1 MKKIIALTLLICA
14 GLFAVQAQTY
24 LLNESF
30 ENGLPSTW
38 NNLDNDGDGFS
49 WEIMTEDEDLFT
61 AHTGNA
67 CITSASYDNDEL
79 EELEPDNYLVTPAI
93 TIPST
98 LNASNLPSLSWWVA
112 AQDPEY
118 PADYYEIRISTS
130 GNTASDF
137 TDNAVYA
144 EILSTDQWAQHTV
157 NLSNYIGQTIYI
169 AFIHTNCSDEFIMK
183 LDDISVFYFENP
195 SIVVTP
201 ETLNLGTVNI
211 NTTSTPK
218 QVNVISA
225 LLDGNITVSC
235 QAPFAISINNNTF
248 STSQSLTANTT
259 AALFVRYE
267 PTAEGTDEGTITL
280 TSGNVTATIAV
291 NGTAVNCDNVL
302 QLPFYED
309 FETEISPCWT
319 FRDADNDGMNWMWIN
334 DGYGHESDGYYL
346 SYSYDEEEWEDLTPN
361 DWLITPRIA
370 IPATGAHINWWITG
384 YDDDF
389 ATNSYD
395 VLVADNIEFNNATT
409 LYSETTSTAEFQQRF
424 VNLTG
429 FEGQEVYI
437 AFVHNTN
444 TAMYEESY
452 GLVLDDIRIEEGVGI
467 EENDIQPVVSVYP
480 NPATQMLNI
489 KAEGFDSCS
498 IMNALGQ
505 TVISESILNGELHIN
520 IAHLSNG
527 VYFVKCSSDGAV
539 ETIKLIK
546 K

>member
-1 MKKIIALTLLICA
+1 MKKIITLALLICA
-14 GLFAVQAQTY
+14 GFFAAQAQTY

-49 WEIMTEDEDLFT
+49 WEIATADEDLFT

-67 CITSASYDNDEL
+67 CITSASYDNDEM

-98 LNASNLPSLSWWVA
+98 LTASNLPLLSWWVA

-137 TDNAVYA
+137 TENAVYA

-183 LDDISVFYFENP
+183 LDDIAVFYFENP

-201 ETLNLGTVNI
+201 ETLDLGTVDI
-211 NTTSTPK
+211 NTHSTPQ
-218 QVNVISA
+218 QVNVVSA
-225 LLDGNITVSC
+225 LLDGNISVSC
-235 QAPFAISINNNTF
+235 QAPFSISINNNTF

-259 AALFVRYE
+259 AVLFVRYE

-280 TSGNVTATIAV
+280 TNGNVATTIAV

-309 FETEISPCWT
+309 FEGEITPCWT
-319 FRDADNDGMNWMWIN
+319 LLDADHDGQNWMWAN
-334 DGYGHESDGYYL
+334 DGYGHESDGYYF
-346 SYSYDEEEWEDLTPN
+346 SFSYDEEEWEDLTPN

-370 IPATGAHINWWITG
+370 IPATGAHINWWIAA
-384 YDDDF
+384 YDEDF
-389 ATNSYD
+389 AANSYD
-395 VLVADNIEFNNATT
+395 VLVADNLEFNNATT
-409 LYSETTSTAEFQQRF
+409 LYSETTFTAEFQQRF
-424 VNLTG
+424 ANLTG

-444 TAMYEESY
+444 TAVNEDSY
-452 GLVLDDIRIEEGVGI
+452 GLLLDDIRIEEGVGI
-467 EENDIQPVVSVYP
+467 EENDVQPAVSVYP
-480 NPATQMLNI
+480 NPATQMLNV
-489 KAEGFDSCS
+489 KAEGFNNCS

-505 TVISESILNGELHIN
+505 MVISEPIVNGELHLN

-527 VYFVKCSSDGAV
+527 VYFVKCSGDGAV